1 MFIILALYQR
11 VDYRQHRRRNKLK
24 RCCVGRRGTHR
35 GFGHGD
41 TSVTHLA
48 GLPTINMELD
58 DLSQSGIRRIANYS
72 PYLDQLAGFASDM
85 GLKQRSNLV
94 HLEQCL
100 HSEWSLGQNTILSW
114 TSLDDGILILVVPH
128 YAIAEY
134 TASPSNDPRIPA
146 RVSARFVTELISGSR
161 QLTLTQMQKVA
172 RLLEVEPRFI
182 PLRQPLTDHP
192 VEKEIIERMIR
203 RYGINYVASRAV
215 TLFDIVGFSL
225 LTPFEQMTQLNSLSY
240 SLNSA
245 HAKMLEQDVG
255 IDFARSSS
263 GDGFYIWNRD
273 QGLEANVNLYHFM
286 HIVLADNAIARS
298 KSVSKAVPR
307 LRACFHVGSCYE
319 FHQAEGLN
327 PTIHNYIVGDVTIEL
342 ARMIEA
348 AMPGQILVGDFFA
361 ELSGQNGFEESQV
374 NLDAI
379 AFLRRAQGNLSKLSG
394 LELSGERVSA
404 IKCYLTGERQ
414 GNTGEFDIRR
424 LKIRDKHGLERT
436 AYNAKVNIYRDTAE
450 PILLGIE
457 DRKLAVNGRIS

>member
-1 MFIILALYQR
+1 M
-11 VDYRQHRRRNKLK
+11 D
-24 RCCVGRRGTHR
+24 
-35 GFGHGD
+35 
-41 TSVTHLA
+41 
-48 GLPTINMELD
+48 LD

-72 PYLDQLAGFASDM
+72 PYLDQLAGLANDM
-85 GLKQRSNLV
+85 GLRQRSNLV
-94 HLEQCL
+94 HLESCL
-100 HSEWSLGQNTILSW
+100 HDHWSLGQNYILSW
-114 TSLDDGILILVVPH
+114 APLDDGLLILVVPH

-134 TASPSNDPRIPA
+134 TAAPADDPRLPQ
-146 RVSARFVTELISGSR
+146 RVSAAFITELISGER
-161 QLTLTQMQKVA
+161 QLSIAQIQKVA
-172 RLLEVEPRFI
+172 KLLDIQTTFI
-182 PLRQPLTDHP
+182 ALRQPLTGHAA
-192 VEKEIIERMIR
+192 ETQIIERMIH
-203 RYGINYVASRAV
+203 RYGVNYVASRAV

-273 QGLEANVNLYHFM
+273 HGLEANVNLYHFM

-298 KSVSKAVPR
+298 KAVSRAVPR

-327 PTIHNYIVGDVTIEL
+327 PTIHDFIVGDVTIEL

-348 AMPGQILVGDFFA
+348 AMPGQILVGEFVA
-361 ELSGQNGFEESQV
+361 EASARQSGELESQEY
-374 NLDAI
+374 LDAVT
-379 AFLRRAQGNLSKLSG
+379 FLQRAQGNLSKLSG
-394 LELSGERVSA
+394 LELSGEKVTA

-414 GNTGEFDIRR
+414 ENGDFSIRR
-424 LKIRDKHGLERT
+424 LQIKDKHGLTRT
-436 AYNAKVNIYRDTAE
+436 VFNAKVNIYRELAQ

-457 DRKLAVNGRIS
+457 DKKLAPAQEPA